1 MSEFKTP
8 GVFINEVSRLPP
20 SVAQVET
27 AIPSFIGYT
36 EKALEN
42 GENLTLVPKKISSLL
57 EYETYFGVAKKESI
71 KLKNT
76 VENELE
82 LIKPTVDFLMYY
94 SLQMYFANGGGPC
107 YIISVGN
114 YSETVD
120 KTKLSSG
127 LVASEDAEDSTLVLF
142 PDAISLTDP
151 DEYHAL
157 YQDAI
162 NQAELKN
169 RFVILDT
176 YKGNLKATIDLDG
189 TPVNAVD
196 YLREKNTNSVHAA
209 AYFPYLKTVLNYSF
223 DETATIE
230 HTGLQPQ
237 GAPLPFYTEAIAQLT
252 TLKNQADTEAAL
264 GVDADENV
272 IIGILEKTIA
282 VIENVN
288 ETADDK
294 VNTTDAQEYLNDMY
308 STEVVNPASN
318 ATDVANL
325 ITDLLD
331 VLDTAEDIIGDA
343 NDKTLNDLKTSNSSL
358 YYQIKKAIESVNVIL
373 PPSSIMAG
381 IYSKTDATK
390 GVWKAPANIGLN
402 YVVAPTEKM
411 SDKEQETL
419 NVHETGKSVNAIRTF
434 TGKGTLVWGSRT
446 FDSNSNEW
454 RYVSVRRLFDMVEKS
469 LQNATQKFVYDP
481 NEANTW
487 VRVKGMI
494 ENYLNQLWLSGALA
508 GNTPEQAY
516 YVSIGLNETMTEED
530 INAGIMNI
538 EIGMAAVRPAEFIIV
553 NFSHKLQ

>member
-20 SVAQVET
+20 SVVQVET

-127 LVASEDAEDSTLVLF
+127 LVASEEAEDSTLVLF

-157 YQDAI
+157 YQEAI
-162 NQAELKN
+162 DQAELKN
-169 RFVILDT
+169 RFAILDT
-176 YKGNLKATIDLDG
+176 YKGDSKATIDLDG

-196 YLREKNTNSVHAA
+196 YLREKNTNSIHAA
-209 AYFPYLKTVLNYSF
+209 AYFPHLKTVLNYSF

-230 HTGLQPQ
+230 HSGLQPQ
-237 GAPLPFYTEAIAQLT
+237 GSPQPFYTEAIAQLT
-252 TLKNQADTEAAL
+252 TLKNQADTQAGL

-272 IIGILEKTIA
+272 IIDILEQAIA

-308 STEVVNPASN
+308 SLDVVNPSSI

-331 VLDTAEDIIGDA
+331 VLDTTEDIIGDA
-343 NDKTLNDLKTSNSSL
+343 NNKTLSGLKTSNSSL

-390 GVWKAPANIGLN
+390 GVWKAPANVGLN
-402 YVVAPTEKM
+402 YVVAPTEKI

-419 NVHETGKSVNAIRTF
+419 NDHGTGKSVNAIRTF
-434 TGKGTLVWGSRT
+434 AGKGTLVWGSRT
-446 FDSNSNEW
+446 FDSNDTEW
-454 RYVSVRRLFDMVEKS
+454 RYVAVRRLFDMVEKS
-469 LQNATQKFVYDP
+469 LQNATQTFVFNP

-487 VRVKGMI
+487 VRVKAMI

-508 GNTPEQAY
+508 GSKPEQAY
-516 YVSIGLNETMTEED
+516 YVSVGLNETMTEED

-538 EIGMAAVRPAEFIIV
+538 EIGMAAVRPAEFIV
-553 NFSHKLQ
+553 LNFSHKLQ

>member
-20 SVAQVET
+20 SVVQVET

-127 LVASEDAEDSTLVLF
+127 LVASEEAEDSTLVLF

-157 YQDAI
+157 YQEAI
-162 NQAELKN
+162 DQAELKN

-176 YKGNLKATIDLDG
+176 YKGDSKATIDLDG
-189 TPVNAVD
+189 TPVNSVD
-196 YLREKNTNSVHAA
+196 YLREKNTNSIHAA
-209 AYFPYLKTVLNYSF
+209 AYFPHLKTALNYSF

-230 HTGLQPQ
+230 HSGLQPQ
-237 GAPLPFYTEAIAQLT
+237 GSPQPFYTEAIAQVT
-252 TLKNQADTEAAL
+252 ALKSQAQAQVDLGTDAEAD
-264 GVDADENV
+264 VV
-272 IIGILEKTIA
+272 IAVLEQTIA

-294 VNTTDAQEYLNDMY
+294 IEINDFE
-308 STEVVNPASN
+308 EV
-318 ATDVANL
+318 
-325 ITDLLD
+325 LD
-331 VLDTAEDIIGDA
+331 VLYRGIGFPASSASSIVELIDDLITNLNNTEDIIGDA
-343 NDKTLNDLKTSNSSL
+343 NNKTLNSLKTSNSSL